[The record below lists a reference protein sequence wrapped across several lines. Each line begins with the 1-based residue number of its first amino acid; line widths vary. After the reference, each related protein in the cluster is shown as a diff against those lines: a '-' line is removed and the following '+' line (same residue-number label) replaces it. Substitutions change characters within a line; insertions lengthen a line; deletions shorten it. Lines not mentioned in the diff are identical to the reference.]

1 MSICPSRFH
10 LIITDLMGLLK
21 GPDSLKV
28 YHSLETD
35 FIKVL
40 WEKQQKAMK
49 CQKHNERDTRR
60 VQGWVHTKTRIQSSS
75 TPRLLKYCSK
85 TCTLHEDSHFLLL
98 KLPLHYDLNAKDCTF
113 TPLHLLESHNIGYLV
128 WKDECWFMCCATFGS
143 LVHWILN
150 SLRFLL
156 EYCLCGWLSLWLKAK
171 LSPKWNLG
179 FFWGNVY
186 ESNRH
191 VKE

>member
-1 MSICPSRFH
+1 MANTLESDAILMSICPSRFH

-98 KLPLHYDLNAKDCTF
+98 KLPLHYDLNAKRLYFYT
-113 TPLHLLESHNIGYLV
+113 
-128 WKDECWFMCCATFGS
+128 ATFIGKPQY
-143 LVHWILN
+143 WIFDLKGRM
-150 SLRFLL
+150 LI
-156 EYCLCGWLSLWLKAK
+156 YVLCY
-171 LSPKWNLG
+171 
-179 FFWGNVY
+179 FW
-186 ESNRH
+186 
-191 VKE
+191 

>member
-1 MSICPSRFH
+1 MP
-10 LIITDLMGLLK
+10 
-21 GPDSLKV
+21 
-28 YHSLETD
+28 ETQR
-35 FIKVL
+35 
-40 WEKQQKAMK
+40 EG
-49 CQKHNERDTRR
+49 HDTRR

-179 FFWGNVY
+179 FFLGECIW
-186 ESNRH
+186 
-191 VKE
+191 VKPSCKSIIMTKNSLLLWAHLQ